1 MAEAPFR
8 YAFGFS
14 THSVAEKCVPYPEL
28 TLS

>member
-14 THSVAEKCVPYPEL
+14 THSVAESVSL
-28 TLS
+28 ILN